1 MPTGWR
7 IVKTRLAA
15 RAFDG
20 EGARRYGGRW
30 NSPGTRIVYTSQTI
44 SLAVLE
50 LLVHLQASPP
60 LTSYALRSARFDAR
74 LVSALDR
81 SSLPSDWRAFPAPS
95 ALQRIGDAWIAGGSS
110 VVLEVPSAIV
120 EDESNYL
127 INPAHPDF
135 RRLRIGPPVRFRLDP
150 RLLGR

>member
-30 NSPGTRIVYTSQTI
+30 NSAGTRVVYTSQSV

-50 LLVHLQASPP
+50 LLVHLQASRP
-60 LTSYALRSARFDAR
+60 LASYSVRSVQFAEGLVTS
-74 LVSALDR
+74 LDR
-81 SSLPSDWRAFPAPS
+81 ASLPRDWRAFPTPTT
-95 ALQRIGDAWIAGGSS
+95 LQRIGDDWIASAAS
-110 VVLEVPSAIV
+110 VVLQVPSAIV
-120 EDESNYL
+120 EDESNYM

-135 RRLRIGPPVRFRLDP
+135 RRLRIGPLVRFRLDP
-150 RLLGR
+150 RLLGG

>member
-7 IVKTRLAA
+7 IVKTRLAG

-30 NSPGTRIVYTSQTI
+30 NSPGTRVVYTSQSV

-50 LLVHLQASPP
+50 LLVHLQASRS
-60 LTSYALRSARFDAR
+60 LASYALLSARFEDR
-74 LVSALDR
+74 FVSAVDR
-81 SSLPSDWRAFPAPS
+81 ASLPSDWRAFPAPP
-95 ALQRIGDAWIAGGSS
+95 ALQRIGDAWIASGSTL
-110 VVLEVPSAIV
+110 VLEVPSAIV
-120 EDESNYL
+120 EGESNYL
-127 INPAHPDF
+127 INPVHPDF
-135 RRLRIGPPVRFRLDP
+135 RRLRIGPPVRFRLDS

>member
-30 NSPGTRIVYTSQTI
+30 NSPGTRVVYTAQSV

-50 LLVHLQASPP
+50 LLVHLQASP
-60 LTSYALRSARFDAR
+60 LLASYALRSARFDDR
-74 LVSALDR
+74 PVSAVDR
-81 SSLPSDWRAFPAPS
+81 SSLPSDWRAFPAPP
-95 ALQRIGDAWIAGGSS
+95 ALQRIGDTWIAAGSS
-110 VVLEVPSAIV
+110 LVLEVPSAIV
-120 EDESNYL
+120 EGESNYL
-127 INPAHPDF
+127 INPAHPAF